1 VSGWPGRR
9 SFVGPVTVAVP
20 KAGPGETDAAS
31 WLTARPRGALITSAG
46 LVVAFILGYMAIGNP
61 HYAIALFGGA
71 ALVVLV
77 LLRPLYGALTLVA
90 FVPALSG
97 LVPGIPVPNVRI
109 SEALIGVIGATLLA
123 ASRRRATVPWGFLD
137 WLLLAYGGLWT
148 VDGLM
153 GALSSH
159 QHLSVSSWGTVAGQL
174 QFFLLY
180 RALKVTLRTTAERHL
195 ALKILFVAGGA
206 VALLAVLQEI
216 KAPGIIS
223 LIATL
228 TGSGAA
234 GGTDGVIR
242 ATGPFANWAALAGY
256 MLPLVLIALCFGLG
270 GAIPQRKRALFGLG
284 MLLTLAL
291 FVTAEFSIILCLVVG
306 VCVLGLRYGRGRVVL
321 RWLGIGAVVVAIGA
335 GGLLAQ
341 RLDAQL
347 SSSAGSNRH
356 AGVPQTLNTRWS
368 IWTQQYIPAI
378 EQKPLTGYGVELPSS
393 VRWPY
398 PESQYI
404 AFLIEGGLPLL
415 AVFGFL
421 AWAMMDEARRAARS
435 EDPID
440 RALGEALRVSVL
452 AMVVVNAIWPFLS
465 NGGMPQLLW
474 CLFALVPPVIERT
487 TQPPVE
493 ATEMV
498 RQSW

>member
-1 VSGWPGRR
+1 VRNVPGRH
-9 SFVGPVTVAVP
+9 SVIGPVAVAFP
-20 KAGPGETDAAS
+20 KSERSRLDGGS
-31 WLTARPRGALITSAG
+31 WLTARPRGRLIASAG
-46 LVVAFILGYMAIGNP
+46 LLVAFVLGYMAIGNP
-61 HYAIALFGGA
+61 RYAIALFGGA
-71 ALVVLV
+71 ALVVVV
-77 LLRPLYGALTLVA
+77 LLRPLWGAFGLVA

-109 SEALIGVIGATLLA
+109 SEALIGVIGATLLV
-123 ASRRRATVPWGFLD
+123 ASRRSSAVPWGFLD
-137 WLLLAYGGLWT
+137 WLLLAYGFLWT
-148 VDGLM
+148 IDGLM
-153 GALSSH
+153 GAMSSH
-159 QHLSVSSWGTVAGQL
+159 QHLSLSSWGTVAGQL

-180 RALKVTLRTTAERHL
+180 RALKVTLRTKDERHL
-195 ALKILFVAGGA
+195 ALKILFMASGA
-206 VALLAVLQEI
+206 VALLAVFQEI
-216 KAPGIIS
+216 KVPGVIS

-228 TGSGAA
+228 TGSAAA
-234 GGTDGVIR
+234 GGSNGVIR

-256 MLPLVLIALCFGLG
+256 MLPLVFISLCLGLG
-270 GAIPQRKRALFGLG
+270 GAIPQRRRALFGVG

-291 FVTAEFSIILCLVVG
+291 FVTAEFSVILCLVVG

-321 RWLGIGAVVVAIGA
+321 RWLGIGAVVIAIGA

-378 EQKPLTGYGVELPSS
+378 EKKPLTGYGVELPSS

-421 AWAMMDEARRAARS
+421 AWAMMDEARRAGRS
-435 EDPID
+435 DDPVD
-440 RALGEALRVSVL
+440 HAVGQALRVSVL
-452 AMVVVNAIWPFLS
+452 SMVVVNAIWPFLS

-474 CLFALVPPVIERT
+474 CLFALLPPAIDSTVKKKA
-487 TQPPVE
+487 QSNWL
-493 ATEMV
+493 MV
-498 RQSW
+498 